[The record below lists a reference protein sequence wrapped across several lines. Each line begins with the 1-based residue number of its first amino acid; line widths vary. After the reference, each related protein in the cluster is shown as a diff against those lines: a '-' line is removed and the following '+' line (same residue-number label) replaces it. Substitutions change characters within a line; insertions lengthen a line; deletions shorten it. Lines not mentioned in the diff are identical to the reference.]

1 MRSVAGSMLGWLEEG
16 HPAVLARLVDVAGSA
31 PLAPGAMMLVGGNGT
46 VLGSLSGGCV
56 ESETVE
62 RALTML
68 DGAIPDSCYAEV
80 GGGGDTD
87 PLLAAGLACG
97 GSLRLLLQTVQ
108 AEDREVLGRFLRAQ
122 ADREAS
128 VLVTRVVPGAAC
140 PMMVLAVG
148 EGGDSDCLGTLGS
161 DELDDEMTAAASG
174 FVAAGRGGS
183 LVRRIEW
190 GVGLDIGEDILVH
203 VTPRGPRLFAVGAD
217 EFSAALADAAVRLG
231 WRVTVVDPRT
241 IFADPGRFPEAE
253 VLARW
258 PNEVIAE
265 RAEDLGPDDAVCVL
279 THDRRVDVPAIV
291 AALRT
296 GVGYLGA
303 MGSRRTHADR
313 VERLHEAGLTEA
325 DLVRLHS
332 PIGLD
337 IGACTPAE
345 TAVAILAE
353 IVAARSG
360 RSGEP
365 LRLTDGPIRAVRTS
379 LICDQTGG

>member
-1 MRSVAGSMLGWLEEG
+1 MRSVADSMVRWLGEG
-16 HPAVLARLVDVAGSA
+16 HQCVLARLIDVEGSA
-31 PLAPGAMMLVGGNGT
+31 PLDPGAMMLVGDDGT

-56 ESETVE
+56 ESATVQH
-62 RALTML
+62 ALMML
-68 DGAIPDSCYAEV
+68 DTGAPDSCIKEV
-80 GGGGDTD
+80 GAEGSD
-87 PLLAAGLACG
+87 PLLDAGLACG
-97 GSLRLLLQTVQ
+97 GSMHLLLQTLQ
-108 AEDREVLGRFLRAQ
+108 PQDRDLLCRFLRAQ
-122 ADREAS
+122 VEREEA

-140 PMMVLAVG
+140 PMLVSWLGDAGAV
-148 EGGDSDCLGTLGS
+148 EHLGTLGS
-161 DELDDEMTAAASG
+161 EDLDAEMTASAHGFIATGSG
-174 FVAAGRGGS
+174 ESV
-183 LVRRIEW
+183 VRRIEW

-203 VTPRGPRLFAVGAD
+203 AIRRGPTLLAIGAD
-217 EFSAALADAAVRLG
+217 EFSAALADLAVRVG

-241 IFADPGRFPEAE
+241 VFADPARFPKAE
-253 VLARW
+253 VVARW
-258 PNEVIAE
+258 PDEVVAE
-265 RAEDLGPDDAVCVL
+265 RSRDLGPDDAVCIL
-279 THDRRVDVPAIV
+279 THDRRIDVPAIA

-313 VERLHEAGLTEA
+313 VRRLHEAGLTDA

-337 IGACTPAE
+337 IGAATPEE

-365 LRLTDGPIRAVRTS
+365 LRTTSGPIRSVRTS
-379 LICDQTGG
+379 LVCDEARG